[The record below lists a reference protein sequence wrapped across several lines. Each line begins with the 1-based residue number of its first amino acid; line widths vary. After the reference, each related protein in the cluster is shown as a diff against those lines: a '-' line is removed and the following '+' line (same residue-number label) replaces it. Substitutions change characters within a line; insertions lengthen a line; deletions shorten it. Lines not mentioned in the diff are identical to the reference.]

1 MHTSDWQ
8 LGMTRAFMPAESRAR
23 YADDQIEAVRAI
35 ARVAAE
41 RECAFV
47 VVAGDVFDSITPD
60 RRVLNRAFDALM
72 SFTVPVYLL
81 PGNHDAYSPAS
92 FWWSVGMID
101 RMPAQVTVLRDTSL
115 VRVPGVDAEVIG
127 APWPSRHPDSD
138 LVSAALEKLDPIDS
152 RGVRVAVGHGGVDS
166 LAPDRLDPDLISA
179 SRLERALGEHLASYV
194 ALGDRHSVTKISDA
208 VWYSGAPIATD
219 YREVDAN
226 KALIVEVGSSGVVVE
241 PVQIGG
247 WRFLVETFDVT
258 GQDSLS
264 VVEAFLA
271 GITDKERAVV
281 KLGFVGTVSLSTNA
295 KLEELLE
302 RYRDLL
308 AALELSE
315 RRSDLVVVADD
326 DDLSSLD
333 LSGFAQSALSH
344 LAEIAAGKSDEA
356 DVATDALMLLRRL
369 ATGRSR

>member
-1 MHTSDWQ
+1 
-8 LGMTRAFMPAESRAR
+8 MTRAFMPPESRAR
-23 YADDQIEAVRAI
+23 YADDQIEAVRSI

-60 RRVLNRAFDALM
+60 RRVLNRAFDALR

-152 RGVRVAVGHGGVDS
+152 GGVRIAVGHGGVDS

-356 DVATDALMLLRRL
+356 DIATDALMLLRRL